1 MESNFNDSGEAEF
14 YRRIRKE
21 PPLDKHLL
29 NANIQLQDENK
40 ELKDITKRIRQ
51 YVETSTRLERKK
63 ILDILDGN
71 IE

>member
-1 MESNFNDSGEAEF
+1 MVFNSDEAEF
-14 YRRIRKE
+14 YQKRIRKE

-40 ELKDITKRIRQ
+40 ELKDITKRIRK

>member
-1 MESNFNDSGEAEF
+1 MESNFKPDEAEF
-14 YRRIRKE
+14 YRRVRKE
-21 PPLDKHLL
+21 PPIDQHLL

-40 ELKDITKRIRQ
+40 ELKDITKRIRK

-63 ILDILDGN
+63 ILDILDEN

>member
-1 MESNFNDSGEAEF
+1 MESNFDLDEAEF
-14 YRRIRKE
+14 CRRIRKE
-21 PPLDKHLL
+21 PPIDQHLL

-40 ELKDITKRIRQ
+40 ELKDITRRIRK

-63 ILDILDGN
+63 ILDILNGN